1 MDITDMI
8 ANIISI
14 VHAWLG
20 TINQFPAS
28 PLSALS
34 ILCRSGH
41 CLCVCVCV
49 CWGGAG
55 RQGGGGMIA

>member
-34 ILCRSGH
+34 IPLPFWALS
-41 CLCVCVCV
+41 VCV
-49 CWGGAG
+49 W
-55 RQGGGGMIA
+55 GGGGGEEAGGGGA

>member
-28 PLSALS
+28 PLSALLIPLPLWALS
-34 ILCRSGH
+34 
-41 CLCVCVCV
+41 VCVV
-49 CWGGAG
+49 
-55 RQGGGGMIA
+55 GGGGGGEGHEC